1 MRLIIFPSGLKNFFS
16 VVFKSR
22 GDLEQQSIETSNTSE
37 AVGFITYVQSLKR
50 KMKNWEKDVEVH
62 FVVYFMFDIL
72 NCGYAALAIDRHIII
87 FAIVVV

>member
-1 MRLIIFPSGLKNFFS
+1 MLCAIDHISVRSQKFFS

-72 NCGYAALAIDRHIII
+72 CKLWVCRPCN
-87 FAIVVV
+87 